1 MKEFHASS
9 QTTNKI
15 MPSSQCDTTML
26 HSNYIRKNTTININ
40 KSSNNISINN
50 TIHKIDDED
59 IDLLQQ
65 QQHLH
70 FSNKKHE
77 HQQLQD
83 QQHMLMTTTTTTTI
97 TSDLPP
103 VYQPQH
109 RASI

>member
-1 MKEFHASS
+1 
-9 QTTNKI
+9 

-26 HSNYIRKNTTININ
+26 HSNYLRKNTTININ

-65 QQHLH
+65 QQPHH
-70 FSNKKHE
+70 HHYSNKKHE
-77 HQQLQD
+77 HQQLQE